1 MVDDWRRL
9 AHRSES
15 PFMTAEW
22 LNCWWHAFG
31 RGEPTWLLL
40 SETDGSLAAGAFLEA
55 RGNNLTSAANVHS
68 GAWDVVSRDEDARA
82 QLWQALGELPARCLR
97 LHGIPEQA
105 GGADAAEVALQRAGY
120 RVVRDNRP
128 PSPWLGLPT
137 TWEELIQSVSRNLR
151 SQWRRRRRALEREGA
166 LTFRT
171 VTRPA
176 ELAPA
181 LADFLRL
188 EASGWK
194 GRESTAILS
203 NPRTEQFYRAFA
215 QAAAQQGWLRLHLLE
230 LDGQLIAGDYGCS
243 FAGTGFLIKTA
254 FSESHERF
262 SPGLVLRGMVLQAA
276 IEEGLGSYDF
286 LGGPERYKLAWA
298 SELRPRA
305 RLFAYRGSALPR
317 YVYRSRIHPLL
328 WPTIGP
334 IARRARDQARAA
346 FRQASS
352 R

>member
-15 PFMTAEW
+15 PFMTPEW
-22 LNCWWHAFG
+22 LSCWWHAFG

-40 SETDGSLAAGAFLEA
+40 SETDGSLAAGAFFEA
-55 RGNNLTSAANVHS
+55 RGNELTSAANVHS
-68 GAWDVVSRDEDARA
+68 GDWDAVSRDEDARD
-82 QLWQALGELPARCLR
+82 QLWEELGELPVRCLR
-97 LHGIPEQA
+97 LLGMPEA

-120 RVVRDNRP
+120 RVVRDHGSL
-128 PSPWLGLPT
+128 SPWLHLPA
-137 TWEELIQSVSRNLR
+137 TWEELIQSASRNLR

-171 VTRPA
+171 VTRPGD
-176 ELAPA
+176 LAPA
-181 LADFLRL
+181 LDDFLRL

-230 LDGQLIAGDYGCS
+230 LDGQLVAGDYGCS

-262 SPGLVLRGMVLQAA
+262 SPGLVLRGMALEAA
-276 IEEGLGSYDF
+276 IEEGLGAYDF
-286 LGGPERYKLAWA
+286 LGGPERYKLAWT
-298 SELRPRA
+298 SELRPRV

-317 YVYRSRIHPLL
+317 YVYRSRLHPLL
-328 WPTIGP
+328 RPTIGP
-334 IARRARDQARAA
+334 IAGRLRARLR
-346 FRQASS
+346 RLRSPS
-352 R
+352 RG